1 MPAAVVVVDDD
12 VVDVVGAD
20 VAFVVFVGNDDV
32 VISVGVAAFV
42 LLVVKFK
49 TRTVRTVRIKLP
61 QIPIIML
68 MI

>member
-32 VISVGVAAFV
+32 AISVGVAAFV